1 MPMLAE
7 LIDAVVGVDTHRDTH
22 QVDIALPNAAPITLT
37 TVSNDTTGYAH
48 PPAQGQPGPTADHR
62 HDIAPGLLERRRIGP
77 VSAAQAIVS
86 FSHPGRCR
94 NDAAFAAL
102 AGANPLPA
110 SSGPRSCLAL
120 GCRWPRPRGCWLA
133 GYAARRGRHGGMS
146 SGPRAAGCGL
156 RAVGGGSAVVAEATT
171 VFTVRLPATLAA
183 RVRQRAR
190 ESGSTISGLVVQA
203 LTEFLARGQRS
214 PRRRCTT
221 GWSRDTVRVRPPR
234 GHGCVGG
241 PRHSRATTAGPPA

>member
-1 MPMLAE
+1 MSARGRDPPRMCRSVTPTQAGADRSTRSLGTRPVPMLAE

-22 QVDIALPNAAPITLT
+22 QVDIALPNGAPITLT

-110 SSGPRSCLAL
+110 SSGPRGCLAL
-120 GCRWPRPRGCWLA
+120 GCRWPRPRGCWLV
-133 GYAARRGRHGGMS
+133 GSAARRGRHGGMS
-146 SGPRAAGCGL
+146 SGPRAVGRSSLRRPRRCSQCGCPRRWLRGCG
-156 RAVGGGSAVVAEATT
+156 
-171 VFTVRLPATLAA
+171 
-183 RVRQRAR
+183 
-190 ESGSTISGLVVQA
+190 SGLGSREA
-203 LTEFLARGQRS
+203 RS
-214 PRRRCTT
+214 PP
-221 GWSRDTVRVRPPR
+221 WS
-234 GHGCVGG
+234 C
-241 PRHSRATTAGPPA
+241 RH